1 MPAGTSAVG
10 ILGSKLF
17 PPLAG
22 LAGAIITLSYMTE
35 LTRRQWASALVIGVF
50 GAYIITPIASAY
62 LRHHFGAVWLPSDG
76 SVEGLIGMMIGM
88 AGIHVVGGFTVIGR
102 KFSSDPVGAIV
113 KMKGGEK

>member
-10 ILGSKLF
+10 LLGSKLF

-62 LRHHFGAVWLPSDG
+62 LRHTFGAVWLPNDG

-102 KFSSDPVGAIV
+102 KFSRDPIGSVTSF
-113 KMKGGEK
+113 KTEEK